1 MREIQIALGND
12 SINFSEGANSARR
25 TEGILVTVNFDTI
38 VIGLGAMGSA
48 AAYQLARRGAKVLGI
63 DRYAPPHRFGSTHG
77 ETRIT
82 RVACG
87 EGVEYSPLAL
97 RANLLWREIER
108 ETGTA
113 LFTQNGFAAI
123 AGKQRAA
130 KAGNAEFLEVTIAAA
145 KAAGIE
151 YELFSGKEFRARAP
165 AFNTQDDD
173 EVYFDRVGGFLRPE
187 ACVTAQLQLAAR
199 YGAELRMNETVLS
212 FEDRG
217 SSVRVKT
224 GAGDYA
230 ARNVI
235 LSVGPWLPE
244 LLDPALMPGMKV
256 TRQIVCWF
264 RVKETARFSDF
275 QPGRFPVFVWQAPA
289 PQISYGFPALGT
301 REEGVKISTEQYDLA
316 VTPEEVD
323 RAVSPAEVAA
333 LYEEYVE
340 PYFPGLD
347 RACVRSDVCLYTSV
361 PDSRFVIDRHPE
373 HRNVLVA
380 SPCSGHGFKH
390 SAAIG
395 EALAAMACGAPH
407 LDLGAF
413 RFRPVP

>member
-1 MREIQIALGND
+1 L
-12 SINFSEGANSARR
+12 SA
-25 TEGILVTVNFDTI
+25 NFDAI

-48 AAYQLARRGAKVLGI
+48 ALYQLARRGQKSLGL
-63 DRYAPPHRFGSTHG
+63 DRHAPPHRFGSTHG

-87 EGVEYSPLAL
+87 EGLEYTPLAI
-97 RANLLWREIER
+97 RSNVLWREIER
-108 ETGTA
+108 ETGA
-113 LFTQNGFAAI
+113 DLFTQNGFAAI

-151 YELFSGKEFRARAP
+151 YEVLLGKEFRARAP
-165 AFNTQDDD
+165 AFHVQDED

-187 ACVTAQLQLAAR
+187 ACVSAQLALAAK
-199 YGAELRMNETVLS
+199 YGAEIHTNETAFS

-217 SSVRVKT
+217 DSIVVQT
-224 GAGDYA
+224 AAGTYT
-230 ARNVI
+230 ARTLIV
-235 LSVGPWLPE
+235 SAGPWLGE
-244 LLDPALMPGMKV
+244 LIDPALMPGLKV

-264 RVKETARFSDF
+264 RVKETARFADF
-275 QPGRFPVFVWQAPA
+275 QPERFPVFVWQVPA
-289 PQISYGFPALGT
+289 AQISYGFPALGT
-301 REEGVKISTEQYDLA
+301 PDEGVKISTEQYDLA
-316 VTPEEVD
+316 VTPESVD
-323 RAVSPAEVAA
+323 RMVSPAETAA

-340 PYFPGLD
+340 PYFPGLE
-347 RACVRSDVCLYTSV
+347 RTCVRSDVCLYTSV

-395 EALAAMACGAPH
+395 EALAAMACGEPH

-413 RFRPVP
+413 RFSAAT